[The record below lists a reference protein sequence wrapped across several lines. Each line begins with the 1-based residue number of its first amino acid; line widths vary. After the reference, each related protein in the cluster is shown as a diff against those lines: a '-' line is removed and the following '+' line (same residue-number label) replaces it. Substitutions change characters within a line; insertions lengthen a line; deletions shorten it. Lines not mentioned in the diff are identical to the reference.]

1 MSRAEDDAIEALFAS
16 QRPPA
21 PAPEPAM
28 KLPVA
33 MIRDALA
40 ACEASDRALE
50 RAAATK
56 DLGLRRQITE
66 ARLRLVRTRE
76 GLRAVAR
83 QQGVT
88 IEPEARR

>member
-1 MSRAEDDAIEALFAS
+1 MSRAEDDAIEALFAG
-16 QRPPA
+16 QTPA
-21 PAPEPAM
+21 PAPEPSMRIA
-28 KLPVA
+28 VTT
-33 MIRDALA
+33 IRDALA

-76 GLRAVAR
+76 GLRAAAR
-83 QQGVT
+83 AQNVSLDVG
-88 IEPEARR
+88 ARRP